1 MTNESDSAIAY
12 AVVLLKHYGFE
23 LRGYTPEELVNLW
36 LNNYQANWIRLAVI
50 ESLYRGRYKAISV
63 EQILSIWLRR
73 GQPSHRF
80 NGEFE
85 RLISRKLPKKLTAC
99 FQDNITDFN
108 DDTILLSYTDNY
120 EDSYEDTNYH
130 DDISN
135 DVEYSQP
142 TEIQY
147 DNSNSHILREEKLES
162 TIELKNIP
170 PDNIEIEYKPETSL
184 KLDTFSPSQITKN
197 RESLYSPI
205 NWPTHKGYQTP
216 INQFTPP
223 PDSSDFY
230 QKLKKVAQQQD
241 EN

>member
-1 MTNESDSAIAY
+1 MTTDSDSAIAY

-23 LRGYTPEELVNLW
+23 LRGYTPEELVNIW
-36 LNNYQANWIRLAVI
+36 LNTYQANWIRLAVI

-73 GQPSHRF
+73 GQPIHRF

-99 FQDNITDFN
+99 FQDNTTDFN
-108 DDTILLSYTDNY
+108 DDTILLSYTDSY
-120 EDSYEDTNYH
+120 EDSYEDSNYH

-135 DVEYSQP
+135 DLEYSQP
-142 TEIQY
+142 IEIQ
-147 DNSNSHILREEKLES
+147 DDKSNSHILREEKPES
-162 TIELKNIP
+162 TI
-170 PDNIEIEYKPETSL
+170 IEIEYEQETSL
-184 KLDTFSPSQITKN
+184 KLDTLSPSQVTNN
-197 RESLYSPI
+197 RDSLYSPI
-205 NWPTHKGYQTP
+205 NWPTHKGSQTP